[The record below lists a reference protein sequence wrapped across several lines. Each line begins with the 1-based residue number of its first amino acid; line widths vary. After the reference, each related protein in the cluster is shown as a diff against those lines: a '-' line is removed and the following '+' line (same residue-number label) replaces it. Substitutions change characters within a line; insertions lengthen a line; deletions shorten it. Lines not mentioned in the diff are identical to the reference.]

1 MKILILGGTGAMG
14 VPLSRILFQS
24 GNDVYVTSRAVRK
37 PSPDGIK
44 FIQGNASDI
53 KFLDRIL
60 CEDTYDAVVDFIVR
74 NKENFRSAVDLI
86 LRRSGQLVFISS
98 ARVYAQSDV
107 PITEE
112 TPRLLDVSD
121 DAEYL
126 RTEEYALAKAREE
139 NYLKESGM
147 SNWTIVRPTITY
159 NSYRLQLGVLEK
171 ENWLYRAL
179 HGRTIVFSKDIRD
192 KITTMTHG
200 DDVSRGIA
208 SVIGKQK
215 ALGQI
220 FHITSPL
227 SLSWDRVL
235 EIYLSV
241 LRKRLPLELQP
252 KVIYAD
258 KCQKLKFKESRYQ
271 VIYCRYFN
279 RRFDNSKISKYCD
292 MGTFTPPE
300 EGLVKCLNEFLDN
313 PQFRPVDW
321 RLEAVSDRISK
332 EWTRMREIPSAKAR
346 ILYLLYRY
354 NLGFLLKLYSLSLRV
369 LRKIFK

>member
-14 VPLSRILFQS
+14 VPLSRILTQS
-24 GNDVYVTSRAVRK
+24 GNDVYVTSRSAHESSDDVKYIR
-37 PSPDGIK
+37 
-44 FIQGNASDI
+44 GNATDI
-53 KFLDRIL
+53 NFLDRIL
-60 CEDTYDAVVDFIVR
+60 GEDTYDAVVDFIVR
-74 NKENFRSAVDLI
+74 NKDNFRSAVDLI
-86 LRRSGQLVFISS
+86 LKRTGQLVFISS

-208 SVIGKQK
+208 SVIGKQD

-292 MGTFTPPE
+292 VGTFTPPE

-321 RLEAVSDRISK
+321 RLEAVSDRISG